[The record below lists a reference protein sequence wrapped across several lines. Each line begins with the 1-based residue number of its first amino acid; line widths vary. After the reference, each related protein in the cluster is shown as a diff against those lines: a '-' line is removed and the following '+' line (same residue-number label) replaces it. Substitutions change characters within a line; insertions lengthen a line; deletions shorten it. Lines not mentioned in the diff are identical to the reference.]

1 MTQNTNQPQEIF
13 SFQFFKIPFYKM
25 PFYLLF
31 PIRFRKIAGL
41 RHGEVLL
48 PMVLGAPIYS
58 LKRYSF
64 NRLIFFGHWQ
74 DALAFET
81 FKSKSSEIQ
90 FQQGWS
96 LSLSLYRR
104 WGKITEI
111 QSANLYPRVSPNTSE
126 TVAITLARLKLSEL
140 FRFAKWGKP
149 VEKQVRDHKKQ
160 KLAFAAFRPFGNFL
174 TFSIWESEEAMVGM
188 VHGTQPNLDGLNH
201 KEAMIERNRKD
212 FHFEFTTLR
221 FEILE
226 KSGMELSPLQ
236 V

>member
-64 NRLIFFGHWQ
+64 NRLVFFGHWQ

-81 FKSKSSEIQ
+81 FKKSKLRDSIPTRMVSFSFTLSKVGEI
-90 FQQGWS
+90 S
-96 LSLSLYRR
+96 
-104 WGKITEI
+104 EI

-140 FRFAKWGKP
+140 FRFANG
-149 VEKQVRDHKKQ
+149 
-160 KLAFAAFRPFGNFL
+160 GNL
-174 TFSIWESEEAMVGM
+174 WKTGS
-188 VHGTQPNLDGLNH
+188 
-201 KEAMIERNRKD
+201 
-212 FHFEFTTLR
+212 
-221 FEILE
+221 
-226 KSGMELSPLQ
+226 
-236 V
+236 